1 MPQLLRTKVFIS
13 YSHQDHEWLKRLR
26 VHLRPLEREYDVE
39 IWDDSRIAAGAKW
52 RDEIARTIETTKV
65 AVLLVSA
72 DFLGSDF
79 IASDELPPLLKAAE
93 EEGALILPVI
103 LSPSRFSKTK
113 TLADFQAVNPPS
125 KPLIDMPKGEQ
136 EAVFVKVAEI
146 IEGTLAVAGGKTA
159 TSGTSTRPE
168 PDPPRAAEA
177 QPRETPAVVRQLM
190 DEMHA
195 LFEAVHQE
203 YTSSFRRY
211 RELIKNTRGAIG
223 ADHPVVD
230 AIRADHVFTGGPR
243 AKLLEMTQVAKPAS
257 GGAVENFCSAVER
270 YLNGIRR
277 KETYFQL
284 PNAPRMDFLRELERT
299 FGATPEQHAIELG
312 LLKKNARYQERAR
325 KVDPQNPLL
334 ALLDG
339 NGKVTKEQSR
349 QIKEYQI
356 LATLDA
362 IVERTQAQYA
372 KVNREYLV
380 ARKELGAG

>member
-13 YSHQDHEWLKRLR
+13 YSHQDEEWLKRLR
-26 VHLRPLEREYDVE
+26 VHLRPLEREYDVD

-52 RDEIARTIETTKV
+52 RDEIAKTIETTKV

-125 KPLIDMPKGEQ
+125 NPLINMPKGEQ
-136 EAVFVKVAEI
+136 EAVFVRVAES
-146 IEGTLAVAGGKTA
+146 IEATLAVVRGTTA
-159 TSGTSTRPE
+159 TGGTSARRE
-168 PDPPRAAEA
+168 PHAPRAAEA
-177 QPRETPAVVRQLM
+177 HPREPPAVVRQTM

-203 YTSSFRRY
+203 YTASFRRY
-211 RELIKNTRGAIG
+211 RELIKNTRGVIG

-243 AKLLEMTQVAKPAS
+243 AKLLEMTQLAKSARD
-257 GGAVENFCSAVER
+257 GAVENFCSAVER

-284 PNAPRMDFLRELERT
+284 PNAPRMNFLRELEHI
-299 FGATPEQHAIELG
+299 FAATPKQHAIELSQ
-312 LLKKNARYQERAR
+312 LRKNARYQERVRHAT
-325 KVDPQNPLL
+325 PTNPLL

-356 LATLDA
+356 LATLDS
-362 IVERTQAQYA
+362 IVEKTQAQYA